1 MSTTPKT
8 LCSHDRRC
16 RTSASRTRRSRASCS
31 RCSSPS
37 ICSSWAS
44 RCRNTA
50 YTRPLCTEPYLRL
63 LYLLWLY
70 LLWLYL
76 LWLYLVWLYLLWQD
90 PLFTELAGTVRTAL
104 RTTTTST
111 RKGGGGGGG
120 DSGGDDGGR
129 GDEVGE
135 RGGPVLRSVR
145 DEDGF
150 GTLLT
155 LRNRPFLSELW
166 PDMVSLPMDGEARH
180 VPSSEPQQRQP
191 RAACAR
197 RLEIFLDKV
206 PLSATCPA
214 MHHATHHATHAPCSA
229 PCSAPRDAPCSARSN

>member
-1 MSTTPKT
+1 
-8 LCSHDRRC
+8 
-16 RTSASRTRRSRASCS
+16 
-31 RCSSPS
+31 
-37 ICSSWAS
+37 
-44 RCRNTA
+44 
-50 YTRPLCTEPYLRL
+50 
-63 LYLLWLY
+63 
-70 LLWLYL
+70 
-76 LWLYLVWLYLLWQD
+76 
-90 PLFTELAGTVRTAL
+90 VRTAL
-104 RTTTTST
+104 RTTTTTPT
-111 RKGGGGGGG
+111 RRGGGGDGGGGGGGG
-120 DSGGDDGGR
+120 DGGGGG
-129 GDEVGE
+129 GDEVGDG
-135 RGGPVLRSVR
+135 GGPVLKSVR

>member
-1 MSTTPKT
+1 M
-8 LCSHDRRC
+8 
-16 RTSASRTRRSRASCS
+16 
-31 RCSSPS
+31 
-37 ICSSWAS
+37 
-44 RCRNTA
+44 
-50 YTRPLCTEPYLRL
+50 
-63 LYLLWLY
+63 LWLY
-70 LLWLYL
+70 LPWLYSL
-76 LWLYLVWLYLLWQD
+76 WLYLLWQD

-111 RKGGGGGGG
+111 RKGGGGDGGG
-120 DSGGDDGGR
+120 GGGNDGGG

-135 RGGPVLRSVR
+135 RGGPVLKSVR

-166 PDMVSLPMDGEARH
+166 PDMVSLPMDGEVRH

-206 PLSATCPA
+206 PLSAT
-214 MHHATHHATHAPCSA
+214 HHTTHSVNMCNAFSLRCTVQ
-229 PCSAPRDAPCSARSN
+229 RTLLLARSRSPYIYIYDSPYICV